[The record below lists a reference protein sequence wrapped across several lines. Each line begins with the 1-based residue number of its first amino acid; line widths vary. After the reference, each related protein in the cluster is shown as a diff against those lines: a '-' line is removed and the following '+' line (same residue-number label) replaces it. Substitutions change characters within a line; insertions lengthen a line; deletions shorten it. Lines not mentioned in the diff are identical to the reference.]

1 LRKSF
6 PKQNS
11 ILNANIFASVGSLD
25 DGLDMEKNMI
35 SFCNSLK
42 SSNYKGLE
50 VSSKVFDGETHMSL
64 VAAQVS
70 RTLTSLYGVK
80 KK

>member
-1 LRKSF
+1 M
-6 PKQNS
+6 
-11 ILNANIFASVGSLD
+11 G
-25 DGLDMEKNMI
+25 KNMI

-50 VSSKVFDGETHMSL
+50 VSSKVFDGETHMT
-64 VAAQVS
+64 VIAAQVS